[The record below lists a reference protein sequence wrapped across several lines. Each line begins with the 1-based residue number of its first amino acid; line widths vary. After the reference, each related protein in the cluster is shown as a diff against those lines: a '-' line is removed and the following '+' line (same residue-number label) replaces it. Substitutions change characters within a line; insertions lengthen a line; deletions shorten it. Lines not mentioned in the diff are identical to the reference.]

1 LLSQQR
7 QNKILD
13 LLAEHRFYGL
23 NKLAEELNVSIS
35 TARRDLD
42 ELERMGS
49 VRRTHGGVMLLGDR
63 NRLPAFNDRQ
73 AVMAAEKSAIG
84 MLAAS
89 LVEEGDTIII
99 DGGTT
104 PYQVAMHLQHKRL
117 QVITNSLPVA
127 NLFADLTNVQVIGTG
142 GSLYPGTG
150 VYLGLYAENM
160 LKNVRAQKAFI
171 GVAGISEEG
180 FYNSNALL
188 VETEKRMIEAAGEVY
203 VVADHTKFSRRDLAY
218 FCDFSRISAIITGE
232 AAGETKQLQK
242 EIAKKTRLIHTAL
255 PRPK

>member
-7 QNKILD
+7 QDKILD

-23 NKLAEELNVSIS
+23 NQLAHDLGVSIS

-42 ELERMGS
+42 ELEQEGS
-49 VRRTHGGVMLLGDR
+49 VKRIHGGVMLLGDR

-73 AVMAAEKSAIG
+73 SVMAAEKAAIG
-84 MLAAS
+84 QRAAQ

-104 PYQVAMHLQHKRL
+104 PYQVALHLQHKRL

-127 NLFADLTNVQVIGTG
+127 NLFADLTNIQLISTG

-150 VYLGLYAENM
+150 VYLGIYAENM

-171 GVAGISEEG
+171 GVAGIAAEG
-180 FYNSNALL
+180 VYNSNALL
-188 VETEKRMIEAAGEVY
+188 VETEKRMMEAAGEVY
-203 VVADHTKFSRRDLAY
+203 VVADHSKFGRRDLAY
-218 FCDFSRISAIITGE
+218 FCDFSHISAIITNE
-232 AAGETKQLQK
+232 CACSSRPLQK
-242 EIAKKTRLIHTAL
+242 DIESKAAIIYI
-255 PRPK
+255 